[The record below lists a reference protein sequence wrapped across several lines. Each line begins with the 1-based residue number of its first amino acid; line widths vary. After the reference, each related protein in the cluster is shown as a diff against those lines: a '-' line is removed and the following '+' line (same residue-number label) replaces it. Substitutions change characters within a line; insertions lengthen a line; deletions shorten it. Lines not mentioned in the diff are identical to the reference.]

1 MLFGKYRLIR
11 KLATGGMA
19 EIFLARQE
27 GMEGFRKD
35 VVIKR
40 ILPIHAD
47 NDELIEM
54 FIDEARIAAS
64 LNHPNI
70 VQIYELG
77 KFEDDHFIAMEY
89 VHGQDLRRTAER
101 GLAVGNYIP
110 LRHAVRGIADAAAG
124 LHYAHTQ
131 VDDSGDAL
139 NIVHRDISPQN
150 ILVSFDGVLK
160 ILDFGIAKAENKI
173 VDNRTGQLKGKYA
186 YMSPE
191 QCNGL
196 DVDARSDIF
205 SLGIVLYE
213 ITLCRRLFK
222 GDTDIQTIKRVSDAE
237 VTPPTEI
244 QPEFPKRLEEIILK
258 ALAKE
263 PDDRYP
269 SARELQMDLED
280 FLSDNRMK
288 TGPVQIGEYMR
299 EIFPDKLER
308 PGEDP
313 TFVASFRTS
322 RPKKPIEP
330 TPPPPEPIGAPPS
343 GHVPGGAPGRP
354 PSGGGAPERPP
365 GGGPPGRPPGPLP
378 PHLRGGGPPGR
389 PPGGPPGR
397 PPGGGP
403 PGGGRPP
410 NAAGKH
416 GAGSDAGV
424 VSYAANPDAPYAIDN
439 VVEHKPKRR
448 RISSSSSDRSSV
460 KGAEYQ
466 LVSEDESEIA
476 SYERGS
482 RLYYYI
488 LAAVLLPMLVYAGY
502 LIVQQGG
509 LFASSD
515 LLNVEMDGDPDV
527 AVEPPPPPLPHV
539 LVNIDSKPPG
549 ASVVVNGILQLGET
563 PGDFNVVPG
572 RDGEQKQ
579 LNTISLY
586 LKGYAPVHKTVP
598 IPAHGK
604 PEDISLTLEK
614 LKPLE
619 TETPKVK
626 PGKRQPKKPPAED
639 KPSDAPP
646 YAVGKISVTTVPEG
660 VEVILDGRPVG
671 ASPVIIEN
679 VAGFVEHHI
688 TLRKKGF
695 HDHVITQV

>member
-280 FLSDNRMK
+280 FLSDNRIK
-288 TGPVQIGEYMR
+288 PHATDGGR
-299 EIFPDKLER
+299 
-308 PGEDP
+308 EDP
-313 TFVASFRTS
+313 LPRFIILVVVPQLDAQHVIAAHDLEEWGRT
-322 RPKKPIEP
+322 RR
-330 TPPPPEPIGAPPS
+330 A
-343 GHVPGGAPGRP
+343 
-354 PSGGGAPERPP
+354 
-365 GGGPPGRPPGPLP
+365 
-378 PHLRGGGPPGR
+378 
-389 PPGGPPGR
+389 
-397 PPGGGP
+397 
-403 PGGGRPP
+403 
-410 NAAGKH
+410 
-416 GAGSDAGV
+416 V
-424 VSYAANPDAPYAIDN
+424 VDVD
-439 VVEHKPKRR
+439 
-448 RISSSSSDRSSV
+448 D
-460 KGAEYQ
+460 G
-466 LVSEDESEIA
+466 IA
-476 SYERGS
+476 RN
-482 RLYYYI
+482 
-488 LAAVLLPMLVYAGY
+488 
-502 LIVQQGG
+502 G
-509 LFASSD
+509 L
-515 LLNVEMDGDPDV
+515 
-527 AVEPPPPPLPHV
+527 HT
-539 LVNIDSKPPG
+539 NISKPLTG
-549 ASVVVNGILQLGET
+549 LQ
-563 PGDFNVVPG
+563 
-572 RDGEQKQ
+572 
-579 LNTISLY
+579 
-586 LKGYAPVHKTVP
+586 
-598 IPAHGK
+598 
-604 PEDISLTLEK
+604 
-614 LKPLE
+614 
-619 TETPKVK
+619 
-626 PGKRQPKKPPAED
+626 
-639 KPSDAPP
+639 
-646 YAVGKISVTTVPEG
+646 
-660 VEVILDGRPVG
+660 
-671 ASPVIIEN
+671 
-679 VAGFVEHHI
+679 
-688 TLRKKGF
+688 
-695 HDHVITQV
+695 